1 MIIKIFKLLKNLIVI
16 EDSKHEKKIRG
27 LFNKIETIKSNPDYR
42 IADVIYKKGIR
53 WNDSKKKIINEK
65 KYFDT
70 ILYKY
75 LNTNKKDIVDLK
87 LLKKIII
94 REGTIKDFQ
103 FPKKNE
109 LVVHIRAGDVV
120 EFDWMFLS
128 KDYLKEINNYLL
140 KFKHI
145 ENISFVICFSYQEYK
160 EKSTFMYNKKK
171 QNKNET
177 LIKKF
182 LKSVFNQFYK
192 YNINI
197 ISNTIID
204 KDIVYCATAK
214 YFISDIGGFSEL
226 MKELTDI
233 D

>member
-145 ENISFVICFSYQEYK
+145 ES
-160 EKSTFMYNKKK
+160 
-171 QNKNET
+171 
-177 LIKKF
+177 
-182 LKSVFNQFYK
+182 
-192 YNINI
+192 
-197 ISNTIID
+197 
-204 KDIVYCATAK
+204 IV
-214 YFISDIGGFSEL
+214 
-226 MKELTDI
+226 
-233 D
+233 